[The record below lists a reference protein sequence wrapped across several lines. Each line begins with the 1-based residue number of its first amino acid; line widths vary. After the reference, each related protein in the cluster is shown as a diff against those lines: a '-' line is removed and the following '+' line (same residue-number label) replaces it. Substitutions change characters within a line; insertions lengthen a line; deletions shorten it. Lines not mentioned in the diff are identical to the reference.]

1 MQTKKGQQ
9 GFSLIELLI
18 VVAIIGIIAAIAIP
32 NLLAARRASNE
43 SAAIATMKTI
53 LNAEETYRSTKGE
66 GNRYASQA
74 LLKTEKLLD
83 DVVGDPLVTKSGYRY
98 VVSAVGTDNVWFDAT
113 GTSQQASNG
122 SRSYSTSESGVV
134 MASPSGTLTAPS
146 FAPDDTR
153 AVTGGTPVKN

>member
-1 MQTKKGQQ
+1 MQQKKGQQ

-66 GNRYASQA
+66 GNKYATQA
-74 LLKTEKLLD
+74 VLKTEKLLD
-83 DVVGDPLVTKSGYRY
+83 DVIGDSAVVKSGYKY
-98 VVSAVGTDNVWFDAT
+98 SVAVVGTNDVWFDAT
-113 GTSQQASNG
+113 GTSQQASTG
-122 SRSYSTSESGVV
+122 SRSFFVNESGVV
-134 MASPSGTLTAPS
+134 YGSASGTLTVPACT
-146 FAPDDTR
+146 ATDART
-153 AVTGGTPVKN
+153 VTGGTPVKN

>member
-1 MQTKKGQQ
+1 MQTKKGQS

-53 LNAEETYRSTKGE
+53 LNAQETYRSTKGE
-66 GNRYASQA
+66 GNKYATQA
-74 LLKTEKLLD
+74 NLKSEKLLD
-83 DVVGDPLVTKSGYRY
+83 SVVGDATVVKSGYKY
-98 VVSAVGTDNVWFDAT
+98 TVAPKGTNDVWFDAE
-113 GTSQQASNG
+113 GTSQQESTG
-122 SRSYSTSESGVV
+122 SRSFATCESGVV
-134 MASPSGTLTAPS
+134 YGSASGTLTAPT
-146 FAPDDTR
+146 FAADDTR

>member
-1 MQTKKGQQ
+1 MQTKKGQS

-66 GNRYASQA
+66 GNKYASQA
-74 LLKTEKLLD
+74 TLKTEKLLD
-83 DVVGDPLVTKSGYRY
+83 SVVGDPAVVKSGYKY
-98 VVSAVGTDNVWFDAT
+98 VVTAVGTNDVWFDAT
-113 GTSQQASNG
+113 GTSQQESTG
-122 SRSYSTSESGVV
+122 SRSFATCESGVV
-134 MASPSGTLTAPS
+134 YGSTSGTLTAPT
-146 FAPDDTR
+146 FAADDTR
-153 AVTGGTPVKN
+153 AVTGGNPVKN

>member
-1 MQTKKGQQ
+1 MQTKKGQS

-66 GNRYASQA
+66 GNKYANQA
-74 LLKTEKLLD
+74 TLKTEKLLD
-83 DVVGDPLVTKSGYRY
+83 DVIGDPAVVKSGYKY
-98 VVSAVGTDNVWFDAT
+98 VVSAVGTDDVWFDAT
-113 GTSQQASNG
+113 GTSQQASTG
-122 SRSYSTSESGVV
+122 SRSFACNESGVV
-134 MASPSGTLTAPS
+134 MASASGTLTAPTYS
-146 FAPDDTR
+146 ATDART
-153 AVTGGTPVKN
+153 VTGGTPVKN